1 MNAPEAA
8 QDAGLTRDA
17 FLGGQLQIWQPRGG
31 YRAGGDP
38 VLLAASVPARQG
50 DTVLELGCGAGV
62 ASLCLAR
69 RIAGLHLTGLELQP
83 DYADLARRNAQDNA
97 IAFDVLT
104 GDLAQMPDALR
115 QRQFDHVI
123 ANPPYFDRAA
133 STAAQD
139 AGREVALGEGTPLSD
154 WVKAA
159 AKRTA
164 PKGYVSF
171 IQRADRLPELL
182 AHAARYLGSL
192 EVMPL
197 IARRGRPA
205 RLVLMRGRKNGS
217 AAFRMHDGWVLHDG
231 AAHMVDG
238 EDYNAATGAILRLGA
253 ALPFPA
259 AFE

>member
-1 MNAPEAA
+1 MSGPEGT
-8 QDAGLTRDA
+8 QDAGVTCDA
-17 FLGGQLQIWQPRGG
+17 FLGGQLQIWQPDGG
-31 YRAGGDP
+31 YRAGIDP

-50 DTVLELGCGAGV
+50 DAVLELGCGAGV

-69 RIAGLHLTGLELQP
+69 RIGGLNLTGLELQP
-83 DYADLARRNAQDNA
+83 DYAELARRNAQDNA
-97 IAFDVLT
+97 IALDVLT

-123 ANPPYFDRAA
+123 ANPPYFDRTA
-133 STAAQD
+133 STVAQD
-139 AGREVALGEGTPLSD
+139 AGREAALGEGTPLSE

-164 PKGYVSF
+164 PKGYVTF
-171 IQRADRLPELL
+171 IQRADRLPDLL
-182 AHAARYLGSL
+182 GYAARYLGSL

-197 IARRGRPA
+197 ITRRGRAA
-205 RLVLMRGRKNGS
+205 RLVLMRGRKNGR

-231 AAHMVDG
+231 AAHMADG
-238 EDYNAATGAILRLGA
+238 EDYNAATRAILRLGA

-259 AFE
+259 ASE